1 MNDSLFIRHP
11 YLAMVIAI
19 VITLCGILAIVALP
33 VAQYPDIT
41 PPQVNIT
48 TTYPGADALTLL
60 QTVVEPIENQV
71 DGVRDMIYLESTSA
85 NSGSVDIVATFDIG
99 TDGERNMQ
107 NVQDR
112 VNWATPQ
119 LPEAV
124 QREGIIVKEQTG
136 NILLAISLYSPGGSY
151 DTLFMSNYAAINLQN
166 RLKRVRG
173 VSEVMI
179 FGGSDYA
186 MRVWLDAER
195 MAGMGITV
203 EEVMQ
208 ALQSQ
213 NMQVSSGSVGAAPS
227 ARDQLMRYNVQT
239 RGRLLTTEAFG
250 NIIVRAEP
258 GGAQVKMKDIAD
270 VELGAETYNTVS
282 TLNGEPAV
290 MLLVFQLSNANGLEV
305 SAECRRLMAE
315 AGREFP
321 PDLKYGFQYDS
332 TNFIHASIHDVVQT
346 LCLAVLLVA
355 LVVLIFLQDWRMAL
369 VPTLAIP
376 VSIVGT
382 FAVLLL
388 LGYSI
393 NLVTL
398 FALILAIGIVVDD
411 AIIVIENVS
420 RLMAEEQLSP
430 AEAAGK
436 SMAQISGAIV
446 ATTAVLLAMFV
457 PICFLSGIT
466 GELYRQF
473 GVTLSV
479 AVLLSAINA
488 LSLSPVLS
496 ALLLR
501 RRETPPKF
509 FLFRWFN
516 RGFGAL
522 SGGYGKVL
530 AGLTKLTALVLAVY
544 LLLAGV
550 IGYWYSKLPTGFVP
564 AEDQG
569 VFFANVELPSGTAL
583 ARTEEVTAQV
593 EKMLRQLPGVAD
605 VIASPGYNILKSVPS
620 ANNAFV
626 IVVLQ
631 PWAERIRAR
640 QPIGAIMAK
649 GELAM
654 QEELPE
660 AMVMFFEPPPIPGIG
675 MAGGFNFVL
684 QQRSGTDPA
693 RLAEV
698 LDEMLMAAM
707 RQPELRNVF
716 STFNAD
722 SPYLFLDIDRAKA
735 LKMGVSLAAIDQ
747 LLENILG
754 FNYVNDF
761 NRFGQVYKVELQGR
775 DQDRELA
782 DRILRLYVPN
792 RQGQMVPMASLATIR
807 TAVSAEYL
815 TRYNLAL
822 AAQIQGAPA
831 PGCSSG
837 EAMKAMERL
846 AGQILPAEMSYQW
859 TDMSYQEQ
867 LAGNSVVSVFALA
880 VVFIFLFL
888 AALYGSWML
897 PWSVVLAIPLALAGA
912 LGLLSLAGI
921 DNNIYTQIGIVLL
934 FGMACKTAILI
945 VDFAKKHH
953 DAGASVT
960 EAARAAAKLR
970 FRAVLMTAFA
980 FVFGTLPLAYAA
992 GPGAASQRSIG
1003 VAVVGGMILAIAG
1016 GVLLIPLFFIACQSA
1031 VDWYKKRRTAQGRG
1045 AAE

>member
-488 LSLSPVLS
+488 LSLSPALS

-1016 GVLLIPLFFIACQSA
+1016 GVLLIPLFFIACQSV

>member
-488 LSLSPVLS
+488 LSLSPALS

>member
-1 MNDSLFIRHP
+1 
-11 YLAMVIAI
+11 
-19 VITLCGILAIVALP
+19 
-33 VAQYPDIT
+33 
-41 PPQVNIT
+41 
-48 TTYPGADALTLL
+48 
-60 QTVVEPIENQV
+60 
-71 DGVRDMIYLESTSA
+71 
-85 NSGSVDIVATFDIG
+85 
-99 TDGERNMQ
+99 
-107 NVQDR
+107 
-112 VNWATPQ
+112 
-119 LPEAV
+119 
-124 QREGIIVKEQTG
+124 
-136 NILLAISLYSPGGSY
+136 
-151 DTLFMSNYAAINLQN
+151 
-166 RLKRVRG
+166 
-173 VSEVMI
+173 MI

-488 LSLSPVLS
+488 LSLSPALS

-544 LLLAGV
+544 LLLASV

-945 VDFAKKHH
+945 VNFAKKHH

>member
-1 MNDSLFIRHP
+1 MNRHLYDEEALMKDYP
-11 YLAMVIAI
+11 LAARTAHPEGTVIPVGSAAI
-19 VITLCGILAIVALP
+19 GGE
-33 VAQYPDIT
+33 
-41 PPQVNIT
+41 N
-48 TTYPGADALTLL
+48 LTLIAGPCA
-60 QTVVEPIENQV
+60 VESREQLFATAAAVKAAGATILRGGTYKP
-71 DGVRDMIYLESTSA
+71 RTSPYA
-85 NSGSVDIVATFDIG
+85 FAGL
-99 TDGERNMQ
+99 GE
-107 NVQDR
+107 
-112 VNWATPQ
+112 
-119 LPEAV
+119 
-124 QREGIIVKEQTG
+124 EG
-136 NILLAISLYSPGGSY
+136 L
-151 DTLFMSNYAAINLQN
+151 
-166 RLKRVRG
+166 
-173 VSEVMI
+173 
-179 FGGSDYA
+179 
-186 MRVWLDAER
+186 
-195 MAGMGITV
+195 
-203 EEVMQ
+203 
-208 ALQSQ
+208 
-213 NMQVSSGSVGAAPS
+213 
-227 ARDQLMRYNVQT
+227 
-239 RGRLLTTEAFG
+239 RLL
-250 NIIVRAEP
+250 
-258 GGAQVKMKDIAD
+258 
-270 VELGAETYNTVS
+270 
-282 TLNGEPAV
+282 
-290 MLLVFQLSNANGLEV
+290 
-305 SAECRRLMAE
+305 AE

-346 LCLAVLLVA
+346 LCLAVLLEAIVE
-355 LVVLIFLQDWRMAL
+355 LMFLQDWRKPL
-369 VPTLAIP
+369 LPTLALP

-488 LSLSPVLS
+488 LSLSPALS

-693 RLAEV
+693 RVAEV

-807 TAVSAEYL
+807 IAVSAEYL